1 MMRPPSQK
9 NTSNIVQICG
19 YFPERHS
26 PQFVA
31 IVQPVELVE
40 LVELVERFLTA
51 RPAMKKHSGLCVFF
65 LYALCLKML
74 HMLRTLYS
82 SVNIKPAEC

>member
-40 LVELVERFLTA
+40 LVERFLTA
-51 RPAMKKHSGLCVFF
+51 RPAVKKHSGLCVFF

-74 HMLRTLYS
+74 HTLRTLYS
-82 SVNIKPAEC
+82 SVNINPAEF